1 MNNVTIMENG
11 LKQAFNE
18 EKYPLIVRYLRNI
31 SFNIEDY
38 IRDSDIV
45 LKENIKRQSL
55 YYEQKQV
62 KE

>member
-18 EKYPLIVRYLRNI
+18 EEYPHIVRYLRNI

-62 KE
+62 KK

>member
-18 EKYPLIVRYLRNI
+18 EEYTLIVRYLRNI
-31 SFNIEDY
+31 SFNY